1 MSIPYPTGPFVR
13 PWRIIGDHLGTNG
26 TGFSLSQFDQ
36 GRIVKRIGVHYNP
49 RTCLRGIAISY
60 ENGDRDFTGT
70 AQNNYAEIT
79 LQPGE
84 TITRAS
90 LWGNGVGTRTGRIW
104 FETDRG
110 RTFNA
115 GRDTTGQDEF
125 PINVGSGILAGF
137 VGRSGTDIYILGFA
151 FIIPVRSTTISN
163 VRFGLPSGDSIVPHV
178 LVHETPFTNN
188 QTDRDLDWDF
198 SNEVERTNSVTFSS
212 SVTLEFGASL
222 SVSAGIPAIVSVEGG
237 YSWGISGTTTWQRT
251 TETTVRF
258 RWSLNGTLGP
268 GEQVI
273 CTAICQFGRANV
285 KYTADVSHVFTD
297 GQVWSYSDRGTLENA
312 EYAFAEASART
323 GRIGDRV
330 HEVQESKEADA
341 VVAVGN
347 SAIKPR
353 L

>member
-1 MSIPYPTGPFVR
+1 MSIPFPTGPFVR
-13 PWRIIGDHLGTNG
+13 PFRIIGDHLGTNG
-26 TGFSLSQFDQ
+26 TGFSLCRFDQ

-49 RTCLRGIAISY
+49 RTCLRGISIYY
-60 ENGDRDFTGT
+60 ENGDHEFTGT
-70 AQNNYAEIT
+70 AQNNYDEII

-84 TITRAS
+84 KITRAS
-90 LWGNGVGTRTGRIW
+90 LWGNGVGTRTGRIR

-137 VGRSGTDIYILGFA
+137 VGRSGTDIYILGFV
-151 FIIPVRSTTISN
+151 FIIPVRSTLISN
-163 VRFGLPSGDSIVPHV
+163 VIFALPSRDNIVPHI

-188 QTDRDLDWDF
+188 QTDRDLHWDF
-198 SNEVERTNSVTFSS
+198 SNAVERTNSVSFSS

-222 SVSAGIPAIVSVEGG
+222 TVSAGIPGIVSVESG
-237 YSWGISGTTTWQRT
+237 YSWGVGTTRTWERT
-251 TETTVRF
+251 NENRVTFT
-258 RWSLNGTLGP
+258 WSLTGTLGP

-285 KYTADVSHVFTD
+285 SYTADVRHVFTD
-297 GQVWSYSDRGTLENA
+297 GQEWSYSDHGILENA

-347 SAIKPR
+347 SAVKPR

>member
-13 PWRIIGDHLGTNG
+13 PFHMVGDHLGNNG
-26 TGFSLSQFDQ
+26 TGFSLCRFDQ

-49 RTCLRGIAISY
+49 RTCLRGISISY
-60 ENGDRDFTGT
+60 ENGDRESTGT
-70 AQNNYAEIT
+70 AQNNYEEIT

-84 TITRAS
+84 KIARAS

-104 FETDRG
+104 FQTDRD
-110 RTFNA
+110 RIFNA

-137 VGRSGTDIYILGFA
+137 VGRSGTDIFILGFT
-151 FIIPVRSTTISN
+151 FIIPVRETLISN
-163 VRFGLPSGDSIVPHV
+163 VRFALPSGDNIVPHV

-188 QTDRDLDWDF
+188 TNSDLNWDF

-212 SVTLEFGASL
+212 SVTLEFGGSL
-222 SVSAGIPAIVSVEGG
+222 SVSAGIPAIVSVESG
-237 YSWGISGTTTWQRT
+237 YSWGVSRTSTWEST

-258 RWSLNGTLGP
+258 RWSLSGTLNP

-273 CTAICQFGRANV
+273 CTAVCQFGRANV
-285 KYTADVSHVFTD
+285 TYTADVKHVFAG
-297 GQVWSYSDRGTLENA
+297 GQEWSYSDRGTLENA

-341 VVAVGN
+341 VVAAEN
-347 SAIKPR
+347 SAVKPR